1 MQAFLYYNTRCLL
14 EITSHTFNISPDCIL
29 VILTLSPLY
38 LNIIYLFL
46 SSSSLRLKEVINNI
60 NFLYMINDTSTPL
73 EDLLLKI
80 IRFVKSYTVDML
92 GLDIIYICDFKTE
105 NMIRLIDE
113 IDYINKTIQLPETT
127 LLMPFK
133 DQIKLESL
141 VKMREKNKLR
151 DRYVLKSKVKVDKYN
166 REDYS
171 QVSLHDAVIING
183 VMTKDVENKTNNP

>member
-1 MQAFLYYNTRCLL
+1 
-14 EITSHTFNISPDCIL
+14 
-29 VILTLSPLY
+29 
-38 LNIIYLFL
+38 
-46 SSSSLRLKEVINNI
+46 
-60 NFLYMINDTSTPL
+60 MINDTSTPL

-151 DRYVLKSKVKVDKYN
+151 DRYLLKSKVKVDKYN